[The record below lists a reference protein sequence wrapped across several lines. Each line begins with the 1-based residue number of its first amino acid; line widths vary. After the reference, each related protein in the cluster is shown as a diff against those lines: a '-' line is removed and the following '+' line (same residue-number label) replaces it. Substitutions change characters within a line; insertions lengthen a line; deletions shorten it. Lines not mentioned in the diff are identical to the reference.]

1 MTAFAYRDGELCAK
15 RVPLAEIARDVG
27 TPFYCYSSAALAAQ
41 YGALAD
47 AFAALSTMICYAVK
61 ANGNLAVIRSLATL
75 GAGVDVVPEADFH
88 RDLRPGVPPSRIV
101 FSGVGQTRAHLAFAL
116 PPDARPLNTQT

>member
-27 TPFYCYSSAALAAQ
+27 TPFYCYSSAALATQ

-47 AFAALSTMICYAVK
+47 AFAALPTMICYAVK
-61 ANGNLAVIRSLATL
+61 ANGNLAVIRALAKL
-75 GAGVDVVPEADFH
+75 GAGVDVVSEGE
-88 RDLRPGVPPSRIV
+88 LRRAPRAGEI
-101 FSGVGQTRAHLAFAL
+101 GRAHV
-116 PPDARPLNTQT
+116 